1 MTWVRLDD
9 GFLDHPKFLKAG
21 PLAGYLAI
29 CAIAW
34 SGRNLTD
41 GHIPEEQLPRL
52 INLEGLRVKPKDLA
66 DKLVKIGLWDR
77 TEEGWLVH
85 DFHEYQSS
93 RAEVEERREQTRERV
108 KAWRKD
114 KSGNANVTALHRR

>member
-9 GFLDHPKFLKAG
+9 GFADHPKFLKAG

-41 GHIPEEQLPRL
+41 GEIPEEQLPRL
-52 INLEGLRVKPKDLA
+52 VNLDGFRVKHRDLA
-66 DKLVKIGLWDR
+66 DRLVQIGLWHRKED
-77 TEEGWLVH
+77 GWLIH

-93 RAEVEERREQTRERV
+93 RAEVQERREQTRERV
-108 KAWRKD
+108 SKWRKD
-114 KSGNANVTALHRR
+114 RSGNANVTPLHGR